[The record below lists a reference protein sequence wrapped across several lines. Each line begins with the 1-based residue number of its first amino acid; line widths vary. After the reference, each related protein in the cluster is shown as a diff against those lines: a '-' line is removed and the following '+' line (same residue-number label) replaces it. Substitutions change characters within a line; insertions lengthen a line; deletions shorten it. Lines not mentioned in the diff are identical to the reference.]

1 MPLRTMIPPMAR
13 RPSDRCCHAGRF
25 WHHWVGTA
33 DTAGTVKVSPASVSA
48 EGMVD
53 LTVKYTATKHLA
65 ERASKAT
72 AAEDLN
78 STYGRIQYYAASWLG
93 S

>member
-1 MPLRTMIPPMAR
+1 MTLPLWLASQYLIYDLILTGISWRAT
-13 RPSDRCCHAGRF
+13 
-25 WHHWVGTA
+25 V
-33 DTAGTVKVSPASVSA
+33 GTVKVSPASVSA

-78 STYGRIQYYAASWLG
+78 STYGRIQIMLPAKLG